1 MQKRS
6 DVRRECRLGPTYNRP
21 KANGASVEDTYGVTA
36 DGESDVL
43 VVGAGPTGLT
53 LAAQVHALGGEVR
66 IVDRQ
71 LDRVHE
77 SLALAVQPRTLEVL
91 RGLELAQSLVE
102 RGNNASQLR
111 MHAGERVVAVRLFDV
126 GLEDT
131 AFPFLLFI
139 SQAETEALL
148 NEHLAE
154 QGINVERGVELVE
167 FKSGE
172 EAVVCTLRHRDETIE
187 RLHSRYLVGCDGA
200 RSSVRHGAGIPF
212 EGGAYPQTF
221 VLADLEVDGDLE
233 RDVAHTFLGEAGM
246 LFFFPLARP
255 ASWRMAGMRPPGGE
269 DDEERAEPTLV
280 ELQAIAHEF
289 TGGRLGLR
297 DPVWRTY
304 FRLHHRHAAR
314 YRAGRVFLAGDAAH
328 VHSPAGAQGMNTGI
342 QDAWNLGWKLALVA
356 QGIADE
362 ALLDTY
368 ESERRPIGR
377 FVLRFTDR
385 AAKFA
390 ISRSRLVRLLRTQL
404 APRVV
409 PLGLRATRARAYF
422 FRTLAQ
428 LRINYRGSPAV
439 QEGEPILSR
448 GPKAGD
454 RLPDA
459 RIALDGRIGWLQ
471 EAVAAPSF
479 HLLLCRPTHGWDAD
493 GLAALQERYGNLL
506 AVRRLAR
513 EAATGVLHDLDGQAF
528 ARLGVND
535 AAQYVVRPDG
545 HIGYRSAGTDL
556 RGVDRYLA
564 QWLPG
569 AGREPD
575 R

>member
-1 MQKRS
+1 M
-6 DVRRECRLGPTYNRP
+6 
-21 KANGASVEDTYGVTA
+21 TA
-36 DGESDVL
+36 QGELDVL

-53 LAAQVHALGGEVR
+53 LAAQLHALGAGVR

-77 SLALAVQPRTLEVL
+77 SRALAVQPRTLEVI
-91 RGLELAQSLVE
+91 RGLGIAQTLVE

-148 NEHLAE
+148 NEHLAK
-154 QGINVERGVELVE
+154 QGVSVERGVELVE

-172 EAVVCTLRHRDETIE
+172 EAVLCTLRHRDERTE
-187 RLHSRYLVGCDGA
+187 RLHARYLVGCDGA
-200 RSSVRHGAGIPF
+200 HSSVRRGAGIPF
-212 EGGAYPQTF
+212 AGAAYPQTF

-233 RDVAHTFLGEAGM
+233 RDVAHTFLGQAGM

-269 DDEERAEPTLV
+269 DERKRAEPTLA
-280 ELQAIAHEF
+280 ELQAIADEF

-356 QGIADE
+356 KGIADE
-362 ALLDTY
+362 GLLDTY
-368 ESERRPIGR
+368 ETERRPIGR

-390 ISRSRLVRLLRTQL
+390 ISRSRAVRLLRTQL
-404 APRVV
+404 APRLV

-439 QEGEPILSR
+439 QEGEPALTR
-448 GPKAGD
+448 GPRAGD
-454 RLPDA
+454 RLPDV
-459 RIALDGRIGWLQ
+459 RIARDGQVGWLQ
-471 EAVAAPSF
+471 DAVAAPSF
-479 HLLLCRPTHGWDAD
+479 QVLLCGPTEGWNAD
-493 GLAALQERYGNLL
+493 RLAAMQQRYAGLV
-506 AVRRLAR
+506 AVHQLAR
-513 EAATGVLHDLDGQAF
+513 DAAPGALHDLDGQAF
-528 ARLGVND
+528 ARLGVD
-535 AAQYVVRPDG
+535 GAAQYLARPDG
-545 HIGYRSAGTDL
+545 HVGYRTSGTDL
-556 RGVDRYLA
+556 SGLERYLA
-564 QWLPG
+564 LWLPG
-569 AGREPD
+569 A
-575 R
+575 